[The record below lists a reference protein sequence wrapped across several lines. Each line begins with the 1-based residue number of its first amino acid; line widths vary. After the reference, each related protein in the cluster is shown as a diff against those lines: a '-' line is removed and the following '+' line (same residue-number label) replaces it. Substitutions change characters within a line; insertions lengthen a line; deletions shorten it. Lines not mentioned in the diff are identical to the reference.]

1 MEIITRN
8 SEPKSSLS
16 SYPVLDRIFAS
27 RGVLEAEDLNLS
39 LGALHDPL
47 GIPDVDIAAERLLK
61 ALNNQ
66 EKIVIVGDY
75 DADGATSVALCILC
89 LRSFGFEEVDYL
101 VPNRFEFGY
110 GLSSKIVDLALSL
123 NPKII
128 LTVDNGT
135 SSNDGVVHANALG
148 LDVVITDHHLPGK
161 KRPDAYAL
169 VNPVL
174 SESTFPSRSL
184 AGVGV
189 AYYLMGVVRRLL
201 RERGWFDTNRPEPN
215 LADFLDLVALGT
227 VADVVPLDKNNRVL
241 VYNGIRRIRAGR
253 CRPGIKAIAEIAG
266 RDLSTISSQDL
277 GFSIGPRLNAAGR
290 LDDISMGIQCL
301 LEEDAQKA
309 QSIASSLNQLNKER
323 QEIEGQMVAQAHAL
337 LSDQDLGA
345 AQYGLVIYN
354 QSFHQGVVGILAGRI
369 REKTNRPVIAFADDV
384 DINSGELK
392 GSARSIEG
400 LHIRD
405 LLDQI
410 AASNPGLLLK
420 FGGHAMAAGLSI
432 KKIHLDRF
440 GLIFDKLVN
449 ATVNPDLLSKRI
461 LSDGQL
467 SKDNL
472 SLDLVAAIENAGPW
486 GNDFPEPVFDG
497 EFDLVSQRVVG
508 QGHLKLVLSH
518 DGNLIDAIAFRQDYL
533 NEASD
538 KVRVVYKPQINRYAG
553 AETLQLLVEYIVS
566 IP

>member
-1 MEIITRN
+1 M
-8 SEPKSSLS
+8 
-16 SYPVLDRIFAS
+16 
-27 RGVLEAEDLNLS
+27 
-39 LGALHDPL
+39 
-47 GIPDVDIAAERLLK
+47 K
-61 ALNNQ
+61 ALNDQ

-123 NPKII
+123 NPKIL

-135 SSNDGVVHANALG
+135 SSNDGVAHANALG

-161 KRPDAYAL
+161 ERPDAYAL

-227 VADVVPLDKNNRVL
+227 VADVVPLDKNNRAL
-241 VYNGIRRIRAGR
+241 VYNGIKRIRAGR

-301 LEEDAQKA
+301 LEEDAEKA
-309 QSIASSLNQLNKER
+309 QLIASSLNQLNKER